1 MFLRE
6 QFVPSDLTINRYGLR
21 STQQFLLAVLC
32 TVLPSACVFPS
43 DPTLTEEN
51 VTEVMCE
58 VGDWERVAKG
68 DSFLRRG
75 LGVPNSRL
83 QEIRQQPATER
94 EKCRLLGE
102 YWVNTDPGASWKKL
116 AVALYEEGEERA
128 AAMTKQYLPKGMC
141 IL

>member
-6 QFVPSDLTINRYGLR
+6 QFVPSDLTISRYGLR

-75 LGVPNSRL
+75 LGVPNSKL

-94 EKCRLLGE
+94 EK
-102 YWVNTDPGASWKKL
+102 
-116 AVALYEEGEERA
+116 
-128 AAMTKQYLPKGMC
+128 
-141 IL
+141 

>member
-1 MFLRE
+1 
-6 QFVPSDLTINRYGLR
+6 
-21 STQQFLLAVLC
+21 
-32 TVLPSACVFPS
+32 
-43 DPTLTEEN
+43 
-51 VTEVMCE
+51 MCE
-58 VGDWERVAKG
+58 VGHWEGVAKG
-68 DSFLRRG
+68 DAFLRLG
-75 LGVPNSRL
+75 LGVPNSKL

-94 EKCRLLGE
+94 EKCHLLGE